1 MGGPF
6 ALGLLGSGISAA
18 SALASGFGEASAY
31 NQNAAVSQ
39 QNADIIRTKG
49 LYDERQQQ
57 AQANRVLGEGRV
69 AVAKSGGTLSGSSLD
84 VIADSAAQA
93 EMDRQ
98 AIRYNTDID
107 VYGQQSQASM
117 YKSMAKRS
125 RTMGLIGAGTALLGG
140 LAPFIELGGGS
151 GMKATK
157 AVAPQ
162 GRNTFFAGLW
172 DENLKRNKPVNGRY
186 LNIGGA

>member
-6 ALGLLGSGISAA
+6 AVGLLGAGISAA
-18 SALASGFGEASAY
+18 SALASGFGESSAY
-31 NQNAAVSQ
+31 SQNARVSE

-49 LYDERQQQ
+49 RYEERQQQ
-57 AQANRVLGEGRV
+57 QRANQLMGEARV
-69 AVAKSGGTLSGSSLD
+69 AISKNGGTYSGSSLD
-84 VIADSAAQA
+84 VMADSAAKA

-98 AIRYNTDID
+98 AIRYNTDMD

-117 YKSMAKRS
+117 YKSQAKQA

-140 LAPFIELGGGS
+140 ITPFVDFGGS

-157 AVAPQ
+157 AMAPQ
-162 GRNTFFAGLW
+162 GSNSFMAGLW
-172 DENLKRNKPVNGRY
+172 DNNLQRNKPVDGRW
-186 LNIGGA
+186 LRIGGA

>member
-6 ALGLLGSGISAA
+6 AVGLLGAGISAA
-18 SALASGFGEASAY
+18 SALASGFGESRAY
-31 NQNAAVSQ
+31 SQNARVSE

-49 LYDERQQQ
+49 AYDERQQQ
-57 AQANRVLGEGRV
+57 AQANRLLAEGRV
-69 AVAKSGGTLSGSSLD
+69 AVAKSGGTMSGSALD
-84 VIADSAAQA
+84 VMADSAAQA

-107 VYGQQSQASM
+107 VLGQQSQASM
-117 YKSMAKRS
+117 YKSQAKRA

-140 LAPFIELGGGS
+140 ITPFVDFGGS

-157 AVAPQ
+157 AIAPQ
-162 GRNTFFAGLW
+162 GSNSFMAGLW
-172 DENLKRNKPVNGRY
+172 GNGLERTKSVNGHY
-186 LNIGGA
+186 LRIGGA

>member
-6 ALGLLGSGISAA
+6 AMGLLGAGISAA
-18 SALASGFGEASAY
+18 SSLASGFGESSTY
-31 NQNAAVSQ
+31 NQNAKVSE

-49 LYDERQQQ
+49 RYEERQQQ
-57 AQANRVLGEGRV
+57 AQANQTLAAGRV
-69 AVAKSGGTLSGSSLD
+69 AIAKNGGTMSGSALD
-84 VIADSAAQA
+84 VMADSAAQA

-107 VYGQQSQASM
+107 VLGQQSQASN
-117 YKSMAKRS
+117 YKAMAKRA
-125 RTMGLIGAGTALLGG
+125 RAMGVIGAGTALLGG
-140 LAPFIELGGGS
+140 LSPFIEFGGG

-157 AVAPQ
+157 AVQPQ
-162 GRNTFFAGLW
+162 GKNTFFAGLW
-172 DENLKRNKPVNGRY
+172 DNDLQRYKAVNGRY